1 MDNNYC
7 ICEQK
12 YKKFAPLWTEDR
24 QEVLN
29 GFLKYGRVISPEE
42 IDKYR
47 FENEGQEPPEAKPT
61 LEEYQKEVKIFLST
75 FIYRKSFLRSL
86 KWRMTPP
93 ICHL

>member
-1 MDNNYC
+1 M
-7 ICEQK
+7 
-12 YKKFAPLWTEDR
+12 WTEDR

-61 LEEYQKEVKIFLST
+61 LEEYQKEVRIFLRI
-75 FIYRKSFLRSL
+75 FIHRKNSLYSL
-86 KWRMTPP
+86 KSRCQYASQYVIYGLGFRIPQTTR
-93 ICHL
+93 IEF